1 MADKL
6 YISKVHLPDG
16 KDYELKDLDA
26 RDLIEQLQHIG
37 LKFVKST
44 SAATTPAGVTW
55 LDGSTEI
62 VGALQPSADIRAI
75 YLVPDT
81 DIPGAGEGVSR
92 FIEYVCILESTDPDV
107 YAWEAVGSTDA
118 KLDNLGD
125 MAKANTASA
134 TGVTFNGTLG
144 VVQSTGT
151 FTAHGT
157 VSKPAVDVTAPIATF
172 NAGSLP
178 SKAADT
184 FTQGTLP
191 SKAADSF
198 DAGELPS
205 FTYGAFDAGAL
216 PSKDADVFTA
226 GTLPTKAADTF
237 SAGTLPSKAADTF
250 SAGALPTK
258 ASDTFVAP
266 VLTAEVAS
274 GTETL
279 TISFSQGSFTEGAFT
294 QGSLPSFT
302 EGAFDPGT
310 LPSYTE
316 GAFTQGTLP
325 TFEEGAFDPGT
336 LPSKTADTFNAG
348 ALPSF
353 TEGSFS
359 AGTLPT
365 FSEGALNPG
374 ALPGF
379 KDASDEV
386 VSQVV
391 MGVSAELHEAPT
403 FTGTAGES
411 LVVNTAGTD
420 AISTTGNV
428 TVNPDPR
435 A

>member
-26 RDLIEQLQHIG
+26 RESIERLEHIG
-37 LKFVKST
+37 LKFVVST
-44 SAATTPAGVTW
+44 DAATTPAGVTW
-55 LDGSTEI
+55 LNGSTEV
-62 VGALQPSADIRAI
+62 VGTLTADATIDAI

-81 DIPGAGEGVSR
+81 DIPGAGEGVSKY
-92 FIEYVCILESTDPDV
+92 IEYVCVLISKSPDT
-107 YAWEAVGSTDA
+107 YIWEAIGSTDA
-118 KLDNLGD
+118 KLDNLGN

-134 TGVTFNGTLG
+134 TAVTFNGTLG

-157 VSKPAVDVTAPIATF
+157 VSKPAVDVTTPVATF
-172 NAGSLP
+172 NAGALP
-178 SKAADT
+178 TKAADT

-191 SKAADSF
+191 SKAADTF
-198 DAGELPS
+198 DAGTLPS
-205 FTYGAFDAGAL
+205 FTYGAFDAGSL
-216 PSKDADVFTA
+216 PSKEADVWNA

-237 SAGTLPSKAADTF
+237 SAGTLPSKAADTWN
-250 SAGALPTK
+250 AGALPSK
-258 ASDTFVAP
+258 AADTFVKP

-279 TISFSQGSFTEGAFT
+279 TISFSQGSFTEGAFNAGSLPSFTEGSFSAGTLPSFTEGAFT
-294 QGSLPSFT
+294 QGTLPSFT
-302 EGAFDPGT
+302 EGAFDPG
-310 LPSYTE
+310 
-316 GAFTQGTLP
+316 A
-325 TFEEGAFDPGT
+325 

-353 TEGSFS
+353 TEGAFS

-365 FSEGALNPG
+365 YSEGAFNGG

-379 KDASDEV
+379 KDANDVV

-403 FTGTAGES
+403 FTGTAGEA

-420 AISTTGNV
+420 AISTTGNI